1 MDTPVNTASR
11 ECRRM
16 VLVVAHRTEGHRR
29 MALVLAHSTEGG
41 QEDGAN
47 VVVAQSIEGAC
58 VCACVQSNV

>member
-1 MDTPVNTASR
+1 
-11 ECRRM
+11 
-16 VLVVAHRTEGHRR
+16 VVAHRTEGHRR